1 MSAPQGRPPGRAF
14 ELAFWLLPVAGYF
27 LFPDYLVLGSQVLI
41 AGLFALSLDL
51 CHGYA
56 GIITLGHAAFY
67 GVGAYTAGLLASHG
81 WHEPLSAVLAA
92 SGSAALVGFATS
104 FLVVA
109 RQGLTR
115 LMVSLGVGF
124 LLHEVANRASSI
136 TGGTDGL
143 SSLVLDPVLGLWRFG
158 LSGSTAYV
166 YAGCIAFLGFLLSR
180 SVARSPFGLAL
191 QGVRENPLRMPA
203 LGVPVRRRLIAVYTL
218 AAALAGVAGAVSAQ
232 TTGFVGLETLGFER
246 SASVLIML
254 VLGGTGRLYGAFAG
268 STAFL
273 LLRHLL
279 SEHSPAF
286 WQFWLGALVVLLTFF
301 ARGGLLG
308 AAERLLG
315 LLPRRSAA
323 PASAEGD
330 R

>member
-1 MSAPQGRPPGRAF
+1 MTAERRALL
-14 ELAFWLLPVAGYF
+14 ELGFWLLPVAGYF

-51 CHGYA
+51 CLGYA
-56 GIITLGHAAFY
+56 GIVTLGHAAFY
-67 GVGAYTAGLLASHG
+67 GVGAYTAGLLATHG
-81 WHEPLSAVLAA
+81 WHEPLSALLAA
-92 SGSAALVGFATS
+92 GGMAAAVGFATS
-104 FLVVA
+104 FLIVD

-115 LMVSLGVGF
+115 LMVSLGIGF
-124 LLHEVANRASSI
+124 LLYELANRASSI

-143 SSLVLDPVLGLWRFG
+143 SSLVLDPVLGLWRFE

-166 YAGCIAFLGFLLSR
+166 YAGCVALAAFLLSR
-180 SVARSPFGLAL
+180 RVARSPFGLVL
-191 QGVRENPLRMPA
+191 QGVRENAPRMSA

-218 AAALAGVAGAVSAQ
+218 AAALAGVAGALSAQ
-232 TTGFVGLETLGFER
+232 TTGFVGLEALGFER

-254 VLGGTGRLYGAFAG
+254 VLGGAGRLYGAFLG
-268 STAFL
+268 SAAFL

-286 WQFWLGALVVLLTFF
+286 WQFWLGALVVLLTLF

-308 AAERLLG
+308 AAERVLG
-315 LLPRRSAA
+315 ARPRRGAA
-323 PASAEGD
+323 VLPAEGST
-330 R
+330 

>member
-1 MSAPQGRPPGRAF
+1 MTGARRTTL
-14 ELAFWLLPVAGYF
+14 ELSFWLLPVAGFF
-27 LFPDYLVLGSQVLI
+27 LFPDYRVLGSQVLI

-51 CHGYA
+51 CLGFA
-56 GIITLGHAAFY
+56 GIVTLGHAAFY
-67 GVGAYTAGLLASHG
+67 GVGAYTAGLLATHG
-81 WHEPLSAVLAA
+81 WHEPLSALAA
-92 SGSAALVGFATS
+92 ASVMAAAVGLATS
-104 FLVVA
+104 WLVVA

-115 LMVSLGVGF
+115 LMVSLGIGF

-143 SSLVLDPVLGLWRFG
+143 SSLVLDPVLGLWRFE

-166 YAGCIAFLGFLLSR
+166 YSATVAFLAFLLSR
-180 SVARSPFGLAL
+180 RVAHSPFGLAL

-218 AAALAGVAGAVSAQ
+218 AAALAGVAGALSAQ
-232 TTGFVGLETLGFER
+232 STGFVGLEALGFER

-254 VLGGTGRLYGAFAG
+254 VLGGAGRLYGAFLG
-268 STAFL
+268 SAAFL

-286 WQFWLGALVVLLTFF
+286 WQFWLGALVVLLTLF

-308 AAERLLG
+308 AAERLLRA
-315 LLPRRSAA
+315 LPRRGVASLRAEESA
-323 PASAEGD
+323 
-330 R
+330 

>member
-1 MSAPQGRPPGRAF
+1 MSTARRTAL
-14 ELAFWLLPVAGYF
+14 ELGFWLLPVVSFF

-51 CHGYA
+51 CLGYA
-56 GIITLGHAAFY
+56 GIVTLGHAAFY

-81 WHEPLSAVLAA
+81 WHEPLSAVVAA
-92 SGSAALVGFATS
+92 SLMSAVVGFATS
-104 FLVVA
+104 FLVVD

-115 LMVSLGVGF
+115 LMVTLGIGF
-124 LLHEVANRASSI
+124 LLHEVANRASSV

-143 SSLVLDPVLGLWRFG
+143 SSLVLDPVLGLWRFE

-166 YAGCIAFLGFLLSR
+166 YAGCVAFLAFLLSR
-180 SVARSPFGLAL
+180 RVAASPFGLAL
-191 QGVRENPLRMPA
+191 QGVRENPQRMPA

-218 AAALAGVAGAVSAQ
+218 AAALAGVAGALSAQ
-232 TTGFVGLETLGFER
+232 TTGFVGLEALGFER

-254 VLGGTGRLYGAFAG
+254 VLGGAGRLYGAFLG
-268 STAFL
+268 SAAFL

-308 AAERLLG
+308 AAQRVLEV
-315 LLPRRSAA
+315 LPRGRAA
-323 PASAEGD
+323 AATAQG
-330 R
+330 RT

>member
-1 MSAPQGRPPGRAF
+1 MSTARRTAL
-14 ELAFWLLPVAGYF
+14 ELSFWLLPVAAFF
-27 LFPDYLVLGSQVLI
+27 LFPDYRVLGSQVLI

-51 CHGYA
+51 CLGFA
-56 GIITLGHAAFY
+56 GIVTLGHAAFY
-67 GVGAYTAGLLASHG
+67 GVGAYTAGLLATHG
-81 WHEPLSAVLAA
+81 WHEPLSAVAAA
-92 SGSAALVGFATS
+92 SVMAAVVGLATS
-104 FLVVA
+104 LLVVG

-143 SSLVLDPVLGLWRFG
+143 SSLVLEPVLGLWRFE

-166 YAGCIAFLGFLLSR
+166 YAGTVAFLAFLLSR
-180 SVARSPFGLAL
+180 RVARSPFGLAL

-203 LGVPVRRRLIAVYTL
+203 LGVPVRRRLIGVYTL
-218 AAALAGVAGAVSAQ
+218 AAALAGVAGALSAQ
-232 TTGFVGLETLGFER
+232 TTGFVGLESLGFER

-254 VLGGTGRLYGAFAG
+254 VLGGAGRLYGAFLG
-268 STAFL
+268 SAAFL

-308 AAERLLG
+308 AAERLAG
-315 LLPRRSAA
+315 VSPRRATGAVRAEESA
-323 PASAEGD
+323 
-330 R
+330 